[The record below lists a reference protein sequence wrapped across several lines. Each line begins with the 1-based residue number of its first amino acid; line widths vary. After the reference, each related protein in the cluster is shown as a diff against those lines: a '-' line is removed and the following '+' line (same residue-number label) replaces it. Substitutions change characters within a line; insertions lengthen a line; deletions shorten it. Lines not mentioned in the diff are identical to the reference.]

1 MSLVMAIFMSKSAQ
15 TRILLSCSDIPVIPG
30 MDIARSSF
38 DKWIHAT
45 SCILQKQWTC
55 KVEDMTAMRSS
66 SYYSLIHT
74 SSLVQFYA

>member
-1 MSLVMAIFMSKSAQ
+1 MFATDLMISFREMTMSLAMAISMSKSAQ

-45 SCILQKQWTC
+45 SCILQNNGPVKW
-55 KVEDMTAMRSS
+55 KA
-66 SYYSLIHT
+66 
-74 SSLVQFYA
+74 